1 MEEALLHF
9 SSPLWLPPRLGRGTA
24 TPWRRGGGGS
34 YVRTRYLFRRNGGV
48 DRIEPAETVFG
59 RFPRFGPVVLLEV
72 PGKGR
77 FVTSLREHA
86 DAVAALVAR

>member
-1 MEEALLHF
+1 
-9 SSPLWLPPRLGRGTA
+9 
-24 TPWRRGGGGS
+24 
-34 YVRTRYLFRRNGGV
+34 
-48 DRIEPAETVFG
+48 
-59 RFPRFGPVVLLEV
+59 VVLLEV